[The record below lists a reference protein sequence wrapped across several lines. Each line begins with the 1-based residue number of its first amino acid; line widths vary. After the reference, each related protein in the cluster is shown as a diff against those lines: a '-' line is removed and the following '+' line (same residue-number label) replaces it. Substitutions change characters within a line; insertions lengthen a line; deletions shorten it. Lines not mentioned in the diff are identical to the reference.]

1 LFCYRYLA
9 TGNSFRSVGFNF
21 RLGFNT
27 VRNIVRE
34 VCEAIWEILGP
45 RVMPP
50 PTEDMWKEVSQ
61 RYKYMWNFPICVG
74 AIDGKHINIR
84 CPIGGGS
91 AYYNYKGTNSIGL
104 LALVDANY
112 KFIAV
117 DVGAYGR
124 NSDGNIF
131 ANSTL
136 YKLLERGILNI
147 PTDTPLRE
155 NGEPLPHVM
164 VGGEAFPLKPY
175 LLYLL
180 G

>member
-1 LFCYRYLA
+1 
-9 TGNSFRSVGFNF
+9 
-21 RLGFNT
+21 
-27 VRNIVRE
+27 
-34 VCEAIWEILGP
+34 
-45 RVMPP
+45 MPP

-61 RYKYMWNFPICVG
+61 RYKYMWNFPNCVG

-84 CPIGGGS
+84 GPIGGGS
-91 AYYNYKGTNSIGL
+91 AYYNYKGANSIVL

-136 YKLLERGILNI
+136 YKLIERGTLKI

-164 VGGEAFPLKPY
+164 VGDEAFPLKPY
-175 LLYLL
+175 LLRPYSRNTIGGNEAKKKYLIIDYQ
-180 G
+180 GQDV

>member
-1 LFCYRYLA
+1 MANILTFVVPL
-9 TGNSFRSVGFNF
+9 GVVGH
-21 RLGFNT
+21 
-27 VRNIVRE
+27 I
-34 VCEAIWEILGP
+34 IIK
-45 RVMPP
+45 
-50 PTEDMWKEVSQ
+50 KE
-61 RYKYMWNFPICVG
+61 
-74 AIDGKHINIR
+74 
-84 CPIGGGS
+84 
-91 AYYNYKGTNSIGL
+91 KGTNTIVL

-117 DVGAYGR
+117 DVGAYSR
-124 NSDGNIF
+124 NRDGNIF

-136 YKLLERGILNI
+136 YKLLERGTLNI

-164 VGGEAFPLKPY
+164 VGDEAFPLKPY